1 MVERS
6 DKARDPVR
14 RWTLIILA
22 IIVAVFLY
30 SVIADRMTPY
40 TSQAIVQAFVLR
52 VAPEVS
58 GRVLEIGVID
68 NQKVKA
74 GELLF
79 RIDPEPYQI
88 ALKQAE
94 ANVDSA
100 GQNIGA
106 NTAGVTS
113 AEERLVEAK
122 ANRDNSVEQAKRILQ
137 LVEKGVYAEARADRA
152 RAEIDGAEAN
162 VREAEAEVK
171 RAKEQL
177 GPQGAENPELRAAV
191 AAMQKAKLDLERTT
205 VIAPSDGVVTN
216 LQLTLGQYVGV
227 GQAVLTFIDAR
238 DIWFSANFREN
249 SLESIKPDAP
259 AEIVLDV
266 FPGRVFDGKVESVG
280 WGVSQGSVD
289 PATGLP
295 KISAPIGLT
304 RTPQRFAVRV
314 NLDQKNYLPGMRL
327 GSQANIIVYATGNWI
342 TNAIGAFWIRLIA
355 LLTYFS

>member
-79 RIDPEPYQI
+79 RIDPEPYRI

-122 ANRDNSVEQAKRILQ
+122 ANRNNSVEQAKRILQ
-137 LVEKGVYAEARADRA
+137 LVEKEVYAEARADRA

-162 VREAEAEVK
+162 VREAEAELK
-171 RAKEQL
+171 RAKTV

-191 AAMQKAKLDLERTT
+191 AAVEKAKLDLERTT
-205 VIAPSDGVVTN
+205 VVAPSDGVVTN

-227 GQAVLTFIDAR
+227 GR
-238 DIWFSANFREN
+238 
-249 SLESIKPDAP
+249 PC
-259 AEIVLDV
+259 
-266 FPGRVFDGKVESVG
+266 
-280 WGVSQGSVD
+280 
-289 PATGLP
+289 
-295 KISAPIGLT
+295 
-304 RTPQRFAVRV
+304 
-314 NLDQKNYLPGMRL
+314 
-327 GSQANIIVYATGNWI
+327 
-342 TNAIGAFWIRLIA
+342 
-355 LLTYFS
+355 